1 MYTIYRMEAE
11 SWAPL
16 QRVPKIRN
24 FAKFFHHNIPFGIS
38 LDTSSKMSSDT
49 INKIFAYLKANGYK
63 IGKTYKSV
71 DDQRKVFVVYLKGEK
86 YIAKVCNSETEY
98 QALKYFGKHK
108 FGFAPKLYKHKN
120 FGPLVL
126 VIMEFLPGRRLS
138 YYRYGKQSSLFWKVI
153 IIQIIKMVA
162 QLEEHKILHNDLWED
177 NIIIYKNKARLID
190 FEYAHQYKKHSK
202 IYSADVMSQAPEHQ
216 AEKLR
221 MGWSRKFHVGGDLNQ
236 ILGSISQFPGISGIP
251 ENMEKNIKAIV
262 VHNDGDFPYTTVTD
276 NPATSAK
283 VLLRD
288 LDVIFRK

>member
-1 MYTIYRMEAE
+1 MDVE

-24 FAKFFHHNIPFGIS
+24 FTTFFSHISFQSHNIPSGMT
-38 LDTSSKMSSDT
+38 DAV
-49 INKIFAYLKANGYK
+49 NKILTYLKANSYK
-63 IGKTYKSV
+63 IGKTYKFV
-71 DDQRKVFVVYLKGEK
+71 DDQRKVFVVYLKGKK
-86 YIAKVCNSETEY
+86 YMAKICNSETEY

-108 FGFAPKLYKHKN
+108 FTFAPKLYKHKN

-126 VIMEFLPGRRLS
+126 IITEFLPGKKLS

-153 IIQIIKMVA
+153 IIQIIKIVE
-162 QLEEHKILHNDLWED
+162 QLEEHRILHNDLWED

-190 FEYAHQYKKHSK
+190 FEYTHQYTKHSK

-221 MGWSRKFHVGGDLNQ
+221 LGWSRKFHVGGDLNQ
-236 ILGSISQFPGISGIP
+236 ILGSISQFSGLP
-251 ENMEKNIKAIV
+251 ENMEKNIQSIV
-262 VHNDGDFPYTTVTD
+262 VKSGGDFPYTTVTD

-288 LDVIFRK
+288 LDVIFHKP